1 MAAKQDKIKQ
11 ISTSRKS
18 YRLLSITLP
27 EPPIVPISKHKLLV
41 SVRRESLEQRKNVP
55 RLSEKFM
62 QNIKCYSTFSS
73 NYDVSNGPHEARTF
87 KHKLPF
93 LFRNK
98 KNKKKI

>member
-18 YRLLSITLP
+18 YRLLFITLP
-27 EPPIVPISKHKLLV
+27 KPPIVPISKHKLLI
-41 SVRRESLEQRKNVP
+41 SVRRESLEQHKNVP

-73 NYDVSNGPHEARTF
+73 NYDVSNGPQEVHLNISFHFCSEI
-87 KHKLPF
+87 KII
-93 LFRNK
+93 
-98 KNKKKI
+98 KKI

>member
-18 YRLLSITLP
+18 YRLLFITLP
-27 EPPIVPISKHKLLV
+27 KPPIVPISKHKLLI
-41 SVRRESLEQRKNVP
+41 SVRRESLEQHKNVP

-73 NYDVSNGPHEARTF
+73 NYDVSNGPQEARTF

-93 LFRNK
+93 LFR
-98 KNKKKI
+98 KKKKRSEV